1 MSSSSSTIRV
11 AVVGGGLAGAALL
24 RGLLRYSHI
33 AADLYEARLSFKE
46 DLPGIDL
53 SPLSQVVLH
62 AIDPSTDACLDRAG
76 AVYTTSEVRI
86 ATGPLTG
93 QRVRLSDQMSSG
105 KRTVGRQALL
115 SELLSGIPPRMV
127 HLNTR
132 VTSILESS
140 PGHGLTLTFSDGSQK
155 KYDVVIGA
163 DGVRGTTRNHV
174 LGSGDLALSPKP
186 TGLWSLPIK
195 VSTDRARQMIGTE
208 VLDPRNPRQ
217 ITWVGDGTM
226 MQHGPLS
233 NGREVQVTTAATHDG
248 SAGEFSWVKL
258 FTPEEFEK
266 TFASNRCS
274 PCQGMTKLIQS
285 IYTVSIATVC
295 QIQPPSTPTYSS
307 RNACLIDSAA
317 RGVSSSSS
325 SIQSTSSTAMEE
337 ALILTTL
344 LGRTTSRADIL
355 AALRAYDEL
364 CRPRAELVMRAAAD
378 SATLLTGRGPG
389 VGLDPDLLGKALEQ
403 SYSTIENLDIEAYC
417 MMAIESMD
425 RWSHA
430 SYRW

>member
-11 AVVGGGLAGAALL
+11 AVVGGGLASAALL

-33 AADLYEARLSFKE
+33 AADLYEARPSFKE
-46 DLPGIDL
+46 DLPGLDL

-86 ATGPLTG
+86 ATGPLAG
-93 QRVRLSDQMSSG
+93 QRVRLNDQISGG

-174 LGSGDLALSPKP
+174 LGSGDLAQSPKT
-186 TGLWSLPIK
+186 TGVWSLPIK

-208 VLDPRNPRQ
+208 VLDPRNPRR
-217 ITWVGDGTM
+217 ITWIGDGTM

-233 NGREVQVTTAATHDG
+233 SGREVQVTTAATCDG
-248 SAGEFSWVKL
+248 TAGEFSWVKL
-258 FTPEEFEK
+258 FTPDEFEK
-266 TFASNRCS
+266 IFSSNHCS
-274 PCQGMTKLIQS
+274 PCQGMTKVRLI
-285 IYTVSIATVC
+285 
-295 QIQPPSTPTYSS
+295 
-307 RNACLIDSAA
+307 
-317 RGVSSSSS
+317 
-325 SIQSTSSTAMEE
+325 
-337 ALILTTL
+337 
-344 LGRTTSRADIL
+344 
-355 AALRAYDEL
+355 
-364 CRPRAELVMRAAAD
+364 
-378 SATLLTGRGPG
+378 
-389 VGLDPDLLGKALEQ
+389 
-403 SYSTIENLDIEAYC
+403 
-417 MMAIESMD
+417 
-425 RWSHA
+425 
-430 SYRW
+430 